1 MFQGL
6 MLIAKIATILV
17 VVCLRILSAVFCV
30 CFENV
35 FLTCNV
41 VGSEFMVKQ

>member
-6 MLIAKIATILV
+6 MLIAKIATIL